1 MRVKG
6 GSVTRRRHKAVL
18 KQAEGTWGTR
28 HTSYRIAKQTII
40 RAGEYA
46 YRDRRN
52 KKRDFRRLWI
62 ARINSAV
69 RELGYTYSSFMHEL
83 NSKKIEINRKMLSE
97 LAINNPE
104 EFKNLVDSVMKKK

>member
-6 GSVTRRRHKAVL
+6 GTVTRRRHKAVL

-46 YRDRRN
+46 YRDRKN

-62 ARINSAV
+62 ARINAAV
-69 RELGYTYSSFMHEL
+69 RELGYTYSAFMHEL
-83 NSKKIEINRKMLSE
+83 SAKKIEINRKMLSE

-104 EFKNLVDSVMKKK
+104 EFKALVESVMKK

>member
-6 GSVTRRRHKAVL
+6 GTVTRRRHKAVL

-62 ARINSAV
+62 ARINAAV
-69 RELGYTYSSFMHEL
+69 RELGYTYSAFMHAL
-83 NSKKIEINRKMLSE
+83 NEKKIEINRKMLSE
-97 LAINNPE
+97 LAINNPD
-104 EFKNLVDSVMKKK
+104 EFKSLVEYVMKK

>member
-6 GSVTRRRHKAVL
+6 GTVTRRRHKAVL

-46 YRDRRN
+46 YRDRKN

-62 ARINSAV
+62 SRINAAV
-69 RELGYTYSSFMHEL
+69 RELGYTYSAFMHEL
-83 NSKKIEINRKMLSE
+83 SAKKIEINRKMLSE

-104 EFKNLVDSVMKKK
+104 EFKALVDSVMKK

>member
-6 GSVTRRRHKAVL
+6 GTVTRRRHKAVL

-46 YRDRRN
+46 YRDRKN
-52 KKRDFRRLWI
+52 KKRDFRKLWI
-62 ARINSAV
+62 VRINSAV
-69 RELGYTYSSFMHEL
+69 RDLGYTYSSFMNEL
-83 NSKKIEINRKMLSE
+83 NKKNIEINRKMLAE
-97 LAINNPE
+97 LAINNPD
-104 EFKNLVDSVMKKK
+104 EFKTLVESIMKK

>member
-6 GSVTRRRHKAVL
+6 GTVTRRRHKAVL

-46 YRDRRN
+46 YRDRKN

-62 ARINSAV
+62 SRINAAV
-69 RELGYTYSSFMHEL
+69 RELGYTYSAFMHEL
-83 NSKKIEINRKMLSE
+83 SAKKIEINRKMLSE

-104 EFKNLVDSVMKKK
+104 EFKALVESVMKK

>member
-6 GSVTRRRHKAVL
+6 GTVTRRRHKAAL

-46 YRDRRN
+46 YRDRKN

-62 ARINSAV
+62 SRINAAV
-69 RELGYTYSSFMHEL
+69 RELGYTYSAFMHEL
-83 NSKKIEINRKMLSE
+83 SAKNIEINRKMLSE

-104 EFKNLVDSVMKKK
+104 EFNALVESVMKK

>member
-6 GSVTRRRHKAVL
+6 GTVTRRRHKAVL

-46 YRDRRN
+46 YRDRKN

-62 ARINSAV
+62 SRINAAV

-83 NSKKIEINRKMLSE
+83 SAKKIEINRKMLSE

-104 EFKNLVDSVMKKK
+104 EFNALVESVMKK